1 VQQQARPTPE
11 PGEITKVESQQH
23 NAERVS
29 IYIAGAFAFGIPA
42 IEAAR
47 RGLAPGYALTATE
60 IDELVV
66 LDESARAVDAAL
78 QFLSY
83 RPRSEYEV
91 RQRLRRKGYPD
102 AAIEH
107 AVQRLLEWGYL
118 NDRQFADF
126 WLANRLEHSP
136 RGERALMQEL
146 RRKGIDVETAR
157 DALGEQEVDEQAAAL
172 ELARKRLP
180 SLRNLD
186 RPTRDRRLMGFLQ
199 RRGYGWE
206 VIGPV
211 LKELNAEL
219 DDEADA

>member
-1 VQQQARPTPE
+1 VRHTPD
-11 PGEITKVESQQH
+11 PGEITSVEAQQH
-23 NAERVS
+23 NSERVS

-47 RGLAPGYALTATE
+47 RGLTPGRALDAPE
-60 IDELVV
+60 IDELLA
-66 LDESARAVDAAL
+66 LDESARAVDSAL
-78 QFLSY
+78 QFLGY

-107 AVQRLLEWGYL
+107 AVQQLLAWGYL

-126 WLANRLEHSP
+126 WLSNRLEHSP
-136 RGERALMQEL
+136 RGERALLQEL
-146 RRKGIDVETAR
+146 RRKGVDVETAR
-157 DALGEQEVDEQAAAL
+157 EALGEQELDEQEAAL
-172 ELARKRLP
+172 DLARKRLP

-186 RPTRDRRLMGFLQ
+186 RQTRDRRLTGFLQ
-199 RRGYGWE
+199 RRGYGWD

-211 LKELNAEL
+211 LKTLATEPDETH
-219 DDEADA
+219 DDV